1 MNSSAQESTVFVL
14 HKNDGTSSIHQ
25 KTELSEAINETVEY
39 VAEVDKCNHRL
50 VAVYTPNA
58 KLSVTP
64 AFSVA
69 AIYDG
74 ELIADKQFIDVKT
87 FKQCSQL
94 LYAKRYVFGRDNA
107 GIVQL
112 DHSTKLHFGIGHNM
126 VTLPMLSFDGN
137 FLDDEVFHVLHAAQ
151 LSARNMKHPD
161 NKDYGFYWAYN
172 CSGLVFNCKYELL
185 KTTKYELVK
194 FNNQ

>member
-64 AFSVA
+64 AFSMA
-69 AIYDG
+69 TSYDG
-74 ELIADKQFIDVKT
+74 ELIEGKQFIDVKT

-94 LYAKRYVFGRDNA
+94 LYTKRYAFGRNEF
-107 GIVQL
+107 IQL
-112 DHSTKLHFGIGHNM
+112 DHSTKLLFVTATNI
-126 VTLPMLSFDGN
+126 VTLPLLGFDGN
-137 FLDDEVFHVLHAAQ
+137 FLDDEVFHVLHSAQ

-161 NKDYGFYWAYN
+161 NKDYGFYWSYN

-185 KTTKYELVK
+185 QTTKYELVK